1 MRDLAC
7 EELEEAFELV
17 SVAAQARRERLRIQ
31 IFGRLQRADL
41 ELQPVAE
48 AVDPTEHTHGVAL
61 VESAVEQVDVAPHAR
76 LDPTARVDELEGEV
90 RSAPACAQSLL
101 LRDRVDALDDAVLL
115 ELCDR

>member
-1 MRDLAC
+1 MRDLAR

-17 SVAAQARRERLRIQ
+17 AVAAQARRERLRIQ

-48 AVDPTEHTHGVAL
+48 AVDPAEHTHGVAL
-61 VESAVEQVDVAPHAR
+61 APHAR
-76 LDPTARVDELEGEV
+76 LDPTAGVDELESQV

-115 ELCDR
+115 ELC